1 MSIAVLDLAAQAI
14 AIPVSAGILVN
25 GIEEMAIDLQYFARG
40 LHRRQRRTI
49 GWEDLAAAPPRRIAI
64 MVPAWD
70 EAEVIESMLEHN
82 HRTLDYDTSLYDI
95 FCGTYQNDLET
106 QRKVSA
112 VARRYPNIHKVVVPH
127 DGPTSKADCL
137 NWIYQGIVLEE
148 RRRGRRFDIL
158 LMHDAEDV
166 IHPLALRLYATLIPQ
181 YEFVQTPVFSLKL
194 RHRDLVA
201 ATYIDEF
208 AEFHLKD
215 MLVREAMGGLVPS
228 AGVGSAFERDAFE
241 EIALAHDQNPFH
253 VESLTEDYEVG
264 LKFRLAG
271 KKVHF
276 ACRSLQRKVEV
287 PRRFF
292 GGTRTVVQ
300 EEYIATREYF
310 PAGFR
315 ASVRQRARWVTGITL
330 QTWRQ
335 IGWQGSAAVRYCLWR
350 DRKALITNLLLVLA
364 YGLFAYMLGSSALS
378 LIGVEGAAG
387 ASIAPPYSLVWVLLA
402 TNLFFLIWRAA
413 MKMSFVGRL
422 YGAGHALMSVP
433 RLILG
438 NLIGLAATG
447 RAVRQYVHH
456 WWTGTPLRWNKTAHH
471 YPSVEVLA
479 AQHRRL
485 GEFLIERAELS
496 RADLDEALRLQ
507 AGTGL
512 PLGEVIAASGML
524 PSRTVIQ
531 ALGDQLEM
539 PVAEPRPD
547 MVPLALLRKLP
558 EAEAAELE
566 ALPISITPNGRAVIA
581 MPGVP
586 KADEI
591 ARLSSHMGAPVLI
604 ALAPRD
610 AIRRARWRAYRRLL
624 DDGRAPSPRL
634 GEVLVARG
642 CIDPAS
648 LDVALDEQLET
659 GERLGELLVRWGMV
673 APADVTAALSAPRLL
688 YLSVAPAEVSISALR
703 AIGYGTAFF
712 YQLAPVM
719 VDGVTV
725 LACPSPVHPLVL
737 EEVSRRLGG
746 APVARALA
754 PGLEVRIALALAS
767 RRAWPQGGALQTT
780 GIEGEELAALLCDS
794 SLSLAVDEI
803 RGAGSDD
810 GLSPIDHLEA
820 SQRIRPGAAARLRAI
835 ALGLDIELIE
845 GEEEAPPGELPP
857 ELVLRH
863 QIRVCESDGRGLVL
877 AAPRP
882 TPLLANQVAELFI
895 DRAVAWRV
903 LAGEEPRVTAGRPG
917 AVDRNEEA
925 V

>member
-1 MSIAVLDLAAQAI
+1 MSFATLDLVARAIAV
-14 AIPVSAGILVN
+14 PVSAGILVN

-49 GWEDLAAAPPRRIAI
+49 GWDELADAPPRRIAI

-82 HRTLDYDTSLYDI
+82 HRTLDYDPARYDI

-106 QRKVSA
+106 QRKVSS
-112 VARRYPNIHKVVVPH
+112 VARRHPNVHKVVVPH

-148 RRRGRRFDIL
+148 RRRGQRFDIL

-166 IHPLALRLYATLIPQ
+166 IHPLALRLYATLIPK

-194 RHRDLVA
+194 RRRDLVA
-201 ATYIDEF
+201 STYIDEF

-228 AGVGSAFERDAFE
+228 AGVGSAFERNAFE
-241 EIALAHDQNPFH
+241 EIALAHHQNPFH
-253 VESLTEDYEVG
+253 VGSLTEDYEVG

-271 KKVHF
+271 KRVHF
-276 ACRSLQRKVEV
+276 ACRSLQRTVEV
-287 PRRFF
+287 PRRLL
-292 GGTRTVVQ
+292 GGTRRVVQ

-315 ASVRQRARWVTGITL
+315 ASVRQRARWVTGIAL

-335 IGWQGSAAVRYCLWR
+335 IGWQGPAAVRYCLWR
-350 DRKALITNLLLVLA
+350 DRKALLTNLLLLLA

-378 LIGVEGAAG
+378 LAGVEGAAG
-387 ASIAPPYSLVWVLLA
+387 SSIAEPYSLIWVLLA
-402 TNLFFLIWRAA
+402 TNLFFLVWRAA

-456 WWTGTPLRWNKTAHH
+456 LWTGTPLRWHKTAHH

-485 GEFLIERAELS
+485 GEFLVDRAQLS
-496 RADLDEALRLQ
+496 REEVEEALRLQ

-512 PLGEVIAASGML
+512 PLGEVIAASGMM
-524 PSRTVIQ
+524 PSRAVLQ

-547 MVPLALLRKLP
+547 AIALELLRKLP
-558 EAEAAELE
+558 EEEAAALE
-566 ALPISITPNGRAVIA
+566 ALPISTTPNGRAVIA
-581 MPGVP
+581 MRGVP
-586 KADEI
+586 TPEDLE
-591 ARLSSHMGAPVLI
+591 RLSARMGGPVLV
-604 ALAPRD
+604 ALAQREPL
-610 AIRRARWRAYRRLL
+610 RRARWRAYRRL
-624 DDGRAPSPRL
+624 GGEARPAGPRL
-634 GEVLVARG
+634 GEALVALGRL
-642 CIDPAS
+642 DQSS
-648 LDVALDEQLET
+648 LNVALEEQLET

-688 YLSVAPAEVSISALR
+688 YLSVAPAEVSIAALR

-719 VDGVTV
+719 VDDVTV
-725 LACPSPVHPLVL
+725 LACPSPVHPQVL

-767 RRAWPQGGALQTT
+767 RRAWPQGGALQTP
-780 GIEGEELAALLCDS
+780 GIEGEELAALLCDK

-803 RGAGSDD
+803 RGAGADD
-810 GLSPIDHLEA
+810 GQSPIDYLE
-820 SQRIRPGAAARLRAI
+820 SVGRIGRGAAARLRAI
-835 ALGLDIELIE
+835 ALGLDIEL
-845 GEEEAPPGELPP
+845 ADPPPPAGGELPP
-857 ELVLRH
+857 ELVARH
-863 QIRVCESDGRGLVL
+863 EIRVIESDARGLVL

-895 DRAVAWRV
+895 ERAVAWRV
-903 LAGEEPRVTAGRPG
+903 LAGEDPRAVQEDRRVVAGRQS
-917 AVDRNEEA
+917 
-925 V
+925 